1 MDNQHMGIN
10 SAKNSTDQ
18 SVLNN
23 DNSNFYNLAE
33 EAEKI
38 RKAEISYAVEEAT
51 KRAIKRATKKATKK
65 ATKETTIKIQR
76 EIVQNML
83 RAKMDLSIIKK
94 VTGLS
99 EDVIKTYSI

>member
-1 MDNQHMGIN
+1 MGID
-10 SAKNSTDQ
+10 SAKNRTVQ
-18 SVLNN
+18 SVLND
-23 DNSNFYNLAE
+23 DNNKSYDLAV

-38 RKAEISYAVEEAT
+38 RKAEISYAVEEA
-51 KRAIKRATKKATKK
+51 IKRATKK